1 MAVAMRF
8 CSLRFLG
15 RPACKKARL
24 TLRRSVLIEMLGGP
38 PRICEKNHS
47 TRSLQDCRHQH
58 RRTDHANDARIFA
71 AMRRFDGSGFAAAR
85 FYPFPNLFVIR
96 RNPGRSPLV
105 HCHGKLCSQKSLDST
120 LRPQISFRLP
130 VWPAS
135 ALLRLI
141 GDQAPRVGLAAGLAR
156 PCLDD
161 WVAPHG
167 TPQ

>member
-24 TLRRSVLIEMLGGP
+24 TLRRSVLIEI
-38 PRICEKNHS
+38 RQASSNF
-47 TRSLQDCRHQH
+47 
-58 RRTDHANDARIFA
+58 RRTGQDHANDARIFA

-96 RNPGRSPLV
+96 RNLGRSPLV
-105 HCHGKLCSQKSLDST
+105 HCHGKLCSQNSLDST

-130 VWPAS
+130 VWP
-135 ALLRLI
+135 R
-141 GDQAPRVGLAAGLAR
+141 QR
-156 PCLDD
+156 C
-161 WVAPHG
+161 
-167 TPQ
+167 